1 MLLGNMYEVNYRML
15 TMRKLFVLLILTLA
29 ISIADAQNSH
39 RLRYWATVSSG
50 VTLRE
55 FVFGSS
61 FGAGVTFNPNDF
73 IFSAR
78 YIRISSLKQSEI
90 DYPFDR
96 LNEFSILAGLSF
108 DKGNMFYGI
117 SAGPGLVKGHFNGL
131 RGNQAFT
138 SVSLSLDAFTLYRLT
153 SSVGMGLTGF
163 ANLNK
168 EQSYFG
174 LWLSVH
180 VGSFED

>member
-1 MLLGNMYEVNYRML
+1 
-15 TMRKLFVLLILTLA
+15 MRKLIILLILTFSL
-29 ISIADAQNSH
+29 SVSYAQESN
-39 RLRYWATVSSG
+39 RLRYWSTFGSG
-50 VTLRE
+50 YTLRE

-73 IFSAR
+73 IFSAK
-78 YIRISSLKQSEI
+78 YLRISSLKQSEV

-117 SAGPGLVKGHFNGL
+117 SAGPGLVKGHFDDL
-131 RGNQAFT
+131 RANKAFT
-138 SVSLSLDAFTLYRLT
+138 SVSFSFEAFSLYKI
-153 SSVGMGLTGF
+153 SSSFGMGLSAF

-168 EQSYFG
+168 EQPYYG

-180 VGSFED
+180 VGSFEK

>member
-1 MLLGNMYEVNYRML
+1 
-15 TMRKLFVLLILTLA
+15 MRKLFVLLILIFYVSMT
-29 ISIADAQNSH
+29 DAQDSH
-39 RLRYWATVSSG
+39 RLRYWSTIGSG
-50 VTLRE
+50 FTLRE

-117 SAGPGLVKGHFNGL
+117 SVGPGLVKGHFNDL
-131 RGNQAFT
+131 RANEAFT
-138 SVSLSLDAFTLYRLT
+138 TVSFSFEAFSLYKI
-153 SSVGMGLTGF
+153 SSSFGMGLSAF

-168 EQSYFG
+168 EQPYFG

-180 VGSFED
+180 VGSFEN

>member
-1 MLLGNMYEVNYRML
+1 
-15 TMRKLFVLLILTLA
+15 MRKLFVILLLTF
-29 ISIADAQNSH
+29 IVFNADAQESN
-39 RLRYWATVSSG
+39 RLRYWSTVG
-50 VTLRE
+50 TGFTLRE

-78 YIRISSLKQSEI
+78 YLRISSLKQSEI
-90 DYPFDR
+90 DYPFDW

-117 SAGPGLVKGHFNGL
+117 SAGPGLVKGHFNDL
-131 RGNQAFT
+131 RANEAFT
-138 SVSLSLDAFTLYRLT
+138 SVSFSFEAFSLYKISDSF
-153 SSVGMGLTGF
+153 GMGLSAF

-168 EQSYFG
+168 EQPYYG

-180 VGSFED
+180 VGSFKK